1 MVETKNNA
9 NGIVGFM
16 RFNILFF
23 KALALEQPNRNRRHF
38 SLGCGLPKNIYVKQR
53 SGVEDKLFGNS
64 CRAYFLIKIK
74 SQTP

>member
-1 MVETKNNA
+1 MVETKKNT

-23 KALALEQPNRNRRHF
+23 KGLVLEQPNRNRRRF
-38 SLGCGLPKNIYVKQR
+38 SLGNGLPKNIYLKQR
-53 SGVEDKLFGNS
+53 SGLEDKLSGNS
-64 CRAYFLIKIK
+64 CCAYFLIKIK